1 MFVTFIF
8 STNGETHYGKI
19 IYDPNQKITY
29 DLVKTDALYVLNII
43 DKTNGFDY
51 LPYNEFS
58 IGILGIS
65 EININNINN
74 INEAKNFRIY
84 IDKSNNIYNYYF
96 NNTLIKIINTYES
109 ELESELESETE
120 SESESE
126 LESESESELD

>member
-19 IYDPNQKITY
+19 IYDTNQKITY
-29 DLVKTDALYVLNII
+29 DVVKTDALYVLNII

-51 LPYNEFS
+51 LTYNEFS

-65 EININNINN
+65 ENSKISN

-84 IDKSNNIYNYYF
+84 IDKSNIIYNYYF
-96 NNTLIKIINTYES
+96 NNKLIKSINTYES
-109 ELESELESETE
+109 ESESDTETESELESKSNSETE
-120 SESESE
+120 
-126 LESESESELD
+126 LD